1 MNFREAYR
9 LPNLLSLSRILM
21 APVAV
26 YFLWRAENWA
36 SWVAGA
42 IVVVAGITD
51 GLDGYLARRTN
62 QVTPLGVALDPIAD
76 KAFAA
81 ILVVGLILFRDF
93 PVWLAALVV
102 GRDLLILWGGVHL
115 MRRKPDLVLP
125 SNLTGKW
132 AFASLVVLLGAHII
146 KFNCSIILMT
156 LIVTVLLIASLV
168 SYVRV
173 FTAVTLNKAVPCFQD
188 KKAYRATRIILTTGV
203 ALAHLVMFWVEF
215 LS

>member
-1 MNFREAYR
+1 MNFREACR

-26 YFLWRAENWA
+26 YFLSRAENWA
-36 SWVAGA
+36 SWVAGG

-51 GLDGYLARRTN
+51 GLDGYLARRTR

-76 KAFAA
+76 KVFAA
-81 ILVVGLILFRDF
+81 ILAVGLIIFRHF
-93 PVWLAALVV
+93 PIWLAVLVV

-115 MRRKPDLVLP
+115 MQRKPDLVLP

-132 AFASLVVLLGAHII
+132 AFASLAVLLAAYII
-146 KFNCSIILMT
+146 RFKFSIFF
-156 LIVTVLLIASLV
+156 VTPIAAVLLIASLV
-168 SYVRV
+168 NYVRV
-173 FTAVTLNKAVPCFQD
+173 FIAVTLNKAVPCFQD
-188 KKAYRATRIILTTGV
+188 KKAYRVTRIILTTGV

-215 LS
+215 LR

>member
-9 LPNLLSLSRILM
+9 LPNLLSLSRILL

-26 YFLWRAENWA
+26 YFLSRAENWA
-36 SWVAGA
+36 CWVAGG
-42 IVVVAGITD
+42 IVVEAGITD
-51 GLDGYLARRTN
+51 GLDGYLARRTS

-76 KAFAA
+76 KVFAA
-81 ILVVGLILFRDF
+81 ILAVGLIFFRHF
-93 PVWLAALVV
+93 PIWLAVLVV

-132 AFASLVVLLGAHII
+132 AFASLAVLLAAYII
-146 KFNCSIILMT
+146 RFNFSIIFMT
-156 LIVTVLLIASLV
+156 PIATVLLIASLV
-168 SYVRV
+168 NYVRV
-173 FTAVTLNKAVPCFQD
+173 FIAVTLNKAVPCFQD
-188 KKAYRATRIILTTGV
+188 KKAYRVTRIILTLGV

-215 LS
+215 LR

>member
-1 MNFREAYR
+1 MNFREAYH

-26 YFLWRAENWA
+26 YFLSRTENWA

-51 GLDGYLARRTN
+51 GLDGYLARRMGS
-62 QVTPLGVALDPIAD
+62 VTRLGVALDPIAD
-76 KAFAA
+76 KAFAT
-81 ILVVGLILFRDF
+81 ILVVGLIVFRGF
-93 PVWLAALVV
+93 PVWLAGLVV
-102 GRDLLILWGGVHL
+102 VRDLLIMWGGVYL

-132 AFASLVVLLGAHII
+132 AFASLVVLIGAYII
-146 KFNCSIILMT
+146 KFNFSINFMT
-156 LIVTVLLIASLV
+156 PIVIVLLIASLV
-168 SYVRV
+168 NYIRV
-173 FTAVTLNKAVPCFQD
+173 FIAVTLNKTVPCFQD

-203 ALAHLVMFWVEF
+203 ALAHFVLFWVEF
-215 LS
+215 LV